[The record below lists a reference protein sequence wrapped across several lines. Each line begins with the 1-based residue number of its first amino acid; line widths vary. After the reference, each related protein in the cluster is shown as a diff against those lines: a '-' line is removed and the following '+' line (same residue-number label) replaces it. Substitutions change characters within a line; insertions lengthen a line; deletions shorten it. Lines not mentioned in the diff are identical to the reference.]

1 MTQAPRPGGDVDLI
15 VVAICATVIVLA
27 IIAAMVIVFT

>member
-1 MTQAPRPGGDVDLI
+1 MTRTPRPGGDLDLI

-27 IIAAMVIVFT
+27 IIAAIVIVFT

>member
-1 MTQAPRPGGDVDLI
+1 MTQAPRPGGDLDLI

-27 IIAAMVIVFT
+27 IITAIVIVFT